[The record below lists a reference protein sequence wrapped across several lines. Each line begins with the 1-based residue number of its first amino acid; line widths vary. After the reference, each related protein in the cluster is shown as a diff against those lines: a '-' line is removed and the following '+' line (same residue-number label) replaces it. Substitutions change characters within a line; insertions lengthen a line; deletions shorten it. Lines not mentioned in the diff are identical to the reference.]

1 MFDLEKRLIIM
12 SPWTPA
18 LFLFLLE
25 HIPAGPFGCASGT
38 WGQDCY
44 RYHHFFPPFL
54 TGDLSSSTDWAS
66 TPTRILV
73 LREHWRGDSK
83 SRIIV
88 FSQQHLTH
96 KGEITWSHPLSS
108 RVTEALPPLLDSLP
122 EDRLTTFC
130 GLKNLLSVEGLFVGR
145 INHLPKPPSS
155 PLQCLCEEP

>member
-1 MFDLEKRLIIM
+1 MNS
-12 SPWTPA
+12 SPVSVP
-18 LFLFLLE
+18 
-25 HIPAGPFGCASGT
+25 SGT
-38 WGQDCY
+38 HSCKSIWLCFREPEVRTITDIIIFS
-44 RYHHFFPPFL
+44 HHFL
-54 TGDLSSSTDWAS
+54 TGDLLSSTDWAN
-66 TPTRILV
+66 TPTTILV
-73 LREHWRGDSK
+73 LLREHWRGNSK

-108 RVTEALPPLLDSLP
+108 RVTESLPPLLDSLP
-122 EDRLTTFC
+122 EDRLTTSC